1 MKAIILRGG
10 SGAGK
15 STWIRKNIPSEESTI
30 FSADSF
36 FTEGDGTY
44 NFDPAK
50 LKEAHRTCLLGF
62 IDRCRFIHKS
72 GDHKAGTGLI
82 PYETLVVDNTNSRL
96 SEFIPYAE
104 VASAYGL
111 EVLIVTF
118 IYDPVAAFKRNT
130 HGTPLTKCMEQHQ
143 RLQVNTPLIPYWV
156 KHEYALW
163 DETWPWASSSGDN

>member
-1 MKAIILRGG
+1 VKVIILRGG

-15 STWIRKNIPSEESTI
+15 STWIRKNIPSESSTI

-44 NFDPAK
+44 SFDPTK
-50 LKEAHRTCLLGF
+50 LKEAHRACLLGF
-62 IDRCRFIHKS
+62 IDRCRFIHKD
-72 GDHKAGTGLI
+72 GNGLL
-82 PYETLVVDNTNSRL
+82 PDETLVVDNTNSSL
-96 SEFIPYAE
+96 AEFAPYAE
-104 VASAYGL
+104 IALAYGL

-143 RLQVNTPLIPYWV
+143 RIQINTSLIPYWI

-163 DETWPWASSSGDN
+163 DETWPWAASSGDN